1 VTEITQKGL
10 DECRALTYS
19 CCVERRHTQ
28 GAKMNTT
35 VEPTNLFGIDTPL
48 TTAQIM
54 DRFCDIAMLRQG
66 KVWDPQ
72 ARKYLPLQ
80 GRS

>member
-1 VTEITQKGL
+1 
-10 DECRALTYS
+10 
-19 CCVERRHTQ
+19 
-28 GAKMNTT
+28 MNTT

-54 DRFCDIAMLRQG
+54 DRFCDISMLRQG